1 MRKLLVRISNY
12 ISDTGINGLS
22 TAREINDVRIL
33 NRAWFLLLC
42 IQSAC
47 LISHLANG
55 LTSTAFLTSIFLVG
69 LFFVRVMLRF
79 GKINGAKIVA
89 IAVINWN
96 TLMMAIFMG
105 AQTHVID
112 FLLLTSLMPLYFFE
126 TKSRKYIFW
135 GIAVSLIPYALFH
148 LFAQAL
154 VGYALPIE
162 QQLQVY
168 KTTPTVMF
176 LSLAALLFLIYH
188 KNAGYETDVVKQEK
202 QLLEQKKLYER
213 ILEQI
218 PIDIVTFDKD
228 LRYSYINSTAVR
240 DAELRQWLIG
250 KTNKEYAAALGLA
263 MTKAEERDRLLLKA
277 LQREK
282 PVKAEETVIDKV
294 GQIKHSVKGA
304 SPVFSD
310 NKDELL
316 CLVSYSLDIT
326 AIKEAESKLKGYA
339 HELEKK
345 NDALRHFV
353 HATSHDLK
361 TPLRNIASFLQL
373 IERRNVETLDENSKS
388 MMGYTIKAVRHLN
401 RLIHDIYQYSIAD
414 DDTHEVF
421 IADFNQLLAQ
431 VTKQM
436 SITLADKNVN
446 IETAHLPMLEVAPEH
461 MALVFR
467 NLIGNAVKYNTSMR
481 PQLKI
486 NYEITDTEY
495 IFSFADNG
503 IGIDEQYREQIF
515 EMFQRLHNL
524 EEYDG
529 TGMGLAICNR
539 IVGNY
544 GGKIWVESE
553 KGVGST
559 FYFSLAKNIVEPEV
573 LIQKHLPF
581 YSEIAQAS

>member
-1 MRKLLVRISNY
+1 MRKFFESISNY
-12 ISDTGINGLS
+12 ISDTGISAVS
-22 TAREINDVRIL
+22 TAREKNDVRLL
-33 NRAWFLLLC
+33 NRAWFILLC
-42 IQSAC
+42 IQTAC
-47 LISHLANG
+47 LVSHLANG
-55 LTSTAFLTSIFLVG
+55 LMTTACLTCVFITG
-69 LFFVRVMLRF
+69 LFFVRIMLRL

-126 TKSRKYIFW
+126 IKSRKYIFS

-148 LFAQAL
+148 AFANSL
-154 VGYALPIE
+154 SVYALPLDQQIE
-162 QQLQVY
+162 VY
-168 KTTPTVMF
+168 KTTPVVMF
-176 LSLAALLFLIYH
+176 FSLSGLLFLIYH
-188 KNAGYETDVVKQEK
+188 KNTAYETDATEKEK

-240 DAELRQWLIG
+240 DAELRKWLIG
-250 KTNKEYAAALGLA
+250 KTNKEYATALGLA
-263 MTKAEERDRLLLKA
+263 MSKAEERDKLLLKA
-277 LQREK
+277 LQRER

-294 GQIKHSVKGA
+294 GQIRHAVKGA
-304 SPVFSD
+304 SPVFNE

-316 CLVSYSLDIT
+316 CLVGYSLDIT
-326 AIKEAESKLKGYA
+326 AIKEAESKLKNYSR
-339 HELEKK
+339 ELEKK

-373 IERRNVETLDENSKS
+373 IERRNLETLDENSKS

-414 DDTHEVF
+414 DETQDVF
-421 IADFNQLLAQ
+421 ITDFNQLLTQ

-446 IETAHLPMLEVAPEH
+446 IETAQLPMLEVAPEH

-467 NLIGNAVKYNTSMR
+467 NLIGNAIKYNTSMR
-481 PQLKI
+481 PQIKI
-486 NYEITDTEY
+486 NYEITQTEY

-515 EMFQRLHNL
+515 VMFQRLHNL

-529 TGMGLAICNR
+529 TGMGLAICSR
-539 IVGNY
+539 IIGNY
-544 GGKIWVESE
+544 GGRIWVESE

-559 FYFSLAKNIVEPEV
+559 FYFSLEKNIVEPEV

-581 YSEIAQAS
+581 YSEMAQAS